1 MVEIF
6 LIKMII
12 NSECEGCD
20 IYQLCE
26 NTRYKFINKS
36 KTGYYDKVKSIDCL
50 IKNVKLIVLE

>member
-1 MVEIF
+1 
-6 LIKMII
+6 MII

-36 KTGYYDKVKSIDCL
+36 KTGYYDKVKPIDCL